1 LYIIL
6 FFRFLRR
13 APYSK
18 WHVGRKRKN
27 KMPTILDGKKLSA
40 EVLKGLAEK
49 VTKMNRELRLGIV
62 LVGNDPASIAYIE
75 QKKKTGEKIGVTVD
89 IFKYEPT
96 ISTTKLRSEVG
107 RLCRLPHMGG
117 VIVQLPL
124 PESINTQSIL
134 NAVLPWRDV
143 DVLSAAM
150 SGKLYAG
157 TSPVLPPTAAAIM
170 KLIESGNIEVAGKTV
185 AIVGTGKLVGK
196 PTGFAM
202 GTRGATVLMINS
214 STKNPADL
222 IRQADIVVAGV
233 GKPNFI
239 TADMVKEGAVII
251 DAGYEQVNGKLV
263 GDVEPAAF
271 EKSSAYTPVPGGV
284 GPMTVAMLFSN
295 LVTLSEKG
303 N

>member
-1 LYIIL
+1 MSI
-6 FFRFLRR
+6 
-13 APYSK
+13 
-18 WHVGRKRKN
+18 
-27 KMPTILDGKKLSA
+27 ILDGKKLSE
-40 EVLKGLAEK
+40 EVLADLAEK
-49 VTKMNRELRLGIV
+49 VKKMNRELRLGIV
-62 LVGNDPASIAYIE
+62 LVGNDPASVAYIE

-89 IFKYEPT
+89 IFNYEPD
-96 ISTTKLRSEVG
+96 ISTTKLRAEVG

-124 PESINTQSIL
+124 PETITTQSIL

-143 DVLSAAM
+143 DVLSTAM

-157 TSPVLPPTAAAIM
+157 TSLVLPPTAAAIM
-170 KLIESGNIEVAGKTV
+170 KLVDSYGIEVQGMVV

-202 GTRGATVLMINS
+202 SQRGATVLMINS
-214 STKNPADL
+214 STQNPADL

-233 GKPNFI
+233 GKPQFI
-239 TADMVKEGAVII
+239 TADMVKDGAVII
-251 DAGYEQVNGKLV
+251 DAGYEQVDGKLV
-263 GDVEPAAF
+263 GDVAPAAF

-295 LVTLSEKG
+295 LVTLNS
-303 N
+303 